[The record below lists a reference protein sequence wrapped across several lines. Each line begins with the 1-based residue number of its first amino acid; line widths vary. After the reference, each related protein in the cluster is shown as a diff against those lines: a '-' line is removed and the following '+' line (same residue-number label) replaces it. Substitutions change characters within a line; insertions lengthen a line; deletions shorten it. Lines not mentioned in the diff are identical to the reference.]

1 MTDRD
6 GWDDED
12 RAIARALGVD
22 AAGEGADERRA
33 DERRADEY
41 REVLGN
47 LAPEVRPRPGL
58 EDDVMAA
65 ALARRPAEIPSVEG
79 ARRRR
84 ANRIRVAVLAV
95 ALVGAVFVGALIVH
109 NGESGPSAPAAHVA
123 PAAVHRADV
132 AALLRAPGTRRGVFR
147 PVLPTR
153 GSVALGTNGNGIVY
167 DLSTDAPVS
176 LGLISDAGSTVIGPT
191 RAADGTIGFVV
202 DHPERVTA
210 VDLIRNGATIGRAQ
224 LTS

>member
-1 MTDRD
+1 MSD

-12 RAIARALGVD
+12 RAIARALGAD
-22 AAGEGADERRA
+22 AEGQGADDA
-33 DERRADEY
+33 RADEY
-41 REVLGN
+41 REVLGH
-47 LAPEVRPRPGL
+47 LAPEVAPRPGL

-65 ALARRPAEIPSVEG
+65 ALARRPAEVPSVDG

-84 ANRIRVAVLAV
+84 ANRIRVAVLAA
-95 ALVGAVFVGALIVH
+95 ALVAAVFLGALIVH
-109 NGESGPSAPAAHVA
+109 NEGSGPSAPAAHVA

-132 AALLRAPGTRRGVFR
+132 AALLRAPGTRHGTFR

-153 GSVALGTNGNGIVY
+153 GSVALGTDGKGIVY
-167 DLSTDAPVS
+167 DLRTDAPVS

-191 RAADGTIGFVV
+191 RAANGSIGFVV